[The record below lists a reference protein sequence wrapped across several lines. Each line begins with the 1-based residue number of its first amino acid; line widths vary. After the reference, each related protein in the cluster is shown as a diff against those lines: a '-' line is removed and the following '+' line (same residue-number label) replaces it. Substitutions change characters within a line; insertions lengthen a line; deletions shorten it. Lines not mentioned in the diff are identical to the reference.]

1 MKRVQP
7 DVFNTL
13 RNEYIGN
20 LQTSRKLKRLWG
32 TEVVNGVEVFTR
44 RQFYHTENL
53 RSNNFEKLFKFLG
66 AYKDVTTADYKGVR
80 DAWMYFN
87 KNKPTDLTV
96 GYDDFV
102 SENLNKMWWDDADG
116 PLPENLTLTASLV
129 IDISNSFRHITN
141 KQRLSELINL
151 SMTKEQIKQSIL
163 DNYEELWDITTIR
176 QEGIGIISKG
186 SITNTVNNTNI
197 PDEDDLTPDDPWL
210 QTVVRYA
217 LKDIGIPCT
226 IKEVEIGTLSLR
238 KVKGFYPKIDSTIV
252 IDIEIPYKEFISSSA
267 FVNQIS
273 NDLSI
278 NYTNLNNNSAITK
291 DTIQK
296 MSIEDMFDDTDV
308 ISRTYTTW
316 ESVSSAKNSVF
327 NSFWL
332 LDNGKWYLKTDPF
345 LNPKNYGLKR
355 KQTNEYLL
363 SSIDTSYR
371 KKKIKWYK
379 KAAAVILVVVA
390 FIFALPSGGGSL
402 TLLTVAS
409 AILVASLVLTLAILV
424 FAVLGMHDWASAF
437 AVVSQW
443 VEPLVLVATVI
454 TLTAAIKQAVTKLGK
469 QLTEKSTEQL
479 VKEIFEN
486 VVLDNADALIQG
498 AKDFIAGNVTNAS
511 IQFATKLV
519 DFLTMPMKLKTE
531 SINDKNKDLQAQ
543 YEQLIAEQSREND
556 VLQGFA
562 KVYAKPATADWSMYA
577 AIFDSPYERGGG
589 LLAMGN
595 IQKTTVQALRKAVY
609 DSPVFDNMLI
619 KI

>member
-443 VEPLVLVATVI
+443 IEPLVLVATVI